1 MQVHFSSQS
10 NEWATPPALFAR
22 LNDLYQFTLDPCASH
37 ANHTCEKYFTPAED
51 GLSKSWAGERV
62 FMNPPYGRVIGHW
75 LRKAYLE
82 TEALVVCLIPART
95 DTQYWHA
102 YCMRADE
109 IYFIAGRVC
118 FGDGRHPA
126 PFPSCVVVFNVG
138 RPAPACSGGAWP
150 SPKIWSFAQF
160 GHG

>member
-1 MQVHFSSQS
+1 M
-10 NEWATPPALFAR
+10 
-22 LNDLYQFTLDPCASH
+22 
-37 ANHTCEKYFTPAED
+37 
-51 GLSKSWAGERV
+51 SKSWAGERV
-62 FMNPPYGRVIGHW
+62 FMNPPYGRAIGHW

-118 FGDGRHPA
+118 FGDGRQPA

-138 RPAPACSGGAWP
+138 RPPPACSGGAWP
-150 SPKIWSFAQF
+150 PPKIWGFAQL